1 MQKIPTLVGIAGH
14 FKDEVFALEYGKTIS
29 IGRSREADFSL
40 RRTEK
45 YRAQS
50 PEEREKDAAALTV
63 SAKHFQITMYNLG
76 SIEIKNLRTNGTLV
90 DGKQIDTFIVDDITK
105 HTHEIRF
112 GQDEVLHLEM
122 RAHEDL

>member
-1 MQKIPTLVGIAGH
+1 MQKIPTLVGVTGH

-29 IGRSREADFSL
+29 VGRSREADFSL

-50 PEEREKDAAALTV
+50 PVERENDATALTV
-63 SAKHFQITMYNLG
+63 SGKHFQITMYNLG
-76 SIEIKNLRTNGTLV
+76 SIEIKNLSPNGTLV
-90 DGKQIDTFIVDDITK
+90 DGKEIETFLVDDVTK

-112 GQDEVLHLEM
+112 GQDEVLQLEM
-122 RAHEDL
+122 RAHEDM